1 MSFFC
6 CEQGLQH
13 PDIRD
18 LLHVLNGE
26 YDKWRILGTELGMDR
41 ILGIVDVDIRGSEN
55 KMSDMLRRW
64 LAATPMASW
73 HDVVIALENIGLMT
87 IAENCEND
95 YCGGVSEEGRKRR
108 ASKQK
113 PCTEHQQLITK
124 GTEQD

>member
-41 ILGIVDVDIRGSEN
+41 ILGIVDVDIRGSE
-55 KMSDMLRRW
+55 
-64 LAATPMASW
+64 
-73 HDVVIALENIGLMT
+73 
-87 IAENCEND
+87 
-95 YCGGVSEEGRKRR
+95 
-108 ASKQK
+108 KQD
-113 PCTEHQQLITK
+113 E
-124 GTEQD
+124 